1 MRIEKLV
8 LHNYRQFKE
17 QDIWFHK
24 GSDNDLHILIG
35 ENGTGKTNVL
45 NAINWCL
52 YGDEPHLSK
61 DSHQLPILNLEAIQ
75 ETNDGEQQEV
85 IVELYAETGIS
96 AYMLFRRV
104 ASYRVYDDQEPAHQG
119 TTFEVHVTDERGN
132 TEILQGEEGKSYV
145 NRFVPQKIREFFFF
159 DGERLDQY
167 FREATAQNIRHAVFR
182 ISQLD
187 LLEKEIERKL
197 GDVVGSLEK
206 AAGKLNP
213 DIESIRAI
221 LEERKRKHDEI
232 ETRIQEAE
240 KQASIAKGKIQGY
253 EEKLSGLPDVEDL
266 ENERKRLK
274 GEKRVK
280 ENQRDEKL
288 REKRLIL
295 FECGTAAMLCP
306 TIKETIQA
314 IEQKESSGEIP
325 PKVDRGLL
333 EKAIKKG
340 ICGICGRDLDAESS
354 RQVQDLLER
363 ISLSSEIT
371 HQLMRMETPLHQ
383 LVGEVEG
390 LGATAWR
397 ATSEVNAFQEDID
410 RIERRLAEID
420 REVAGYDE
428 ERIKE
433 WHRERKKFEK
443 VYEQTMQDLGFLY
456 PEEKKTKQRV
466 DKLQEQLDAEMRK
479 EKKGGE
485 IRKQRD
491 FCMAALDVVRKT
503 QKDIMREI
511 RQRIGE
517 RTEELFFELTWKRET
532 FKAINI
538 ESDYNISLIHSMG
551 YECLG
556 SVSAGERELLALSFT
571 LALHDVSG
579 FDSPILIDT
588 PVARISGQHRE
599 NFGNV
604 LAEISGSKQ
613 IMLLFTPAEYSEE
626 ISRVL
631 DNRASNRYSLKM
643 SSDENVSRVEVL

>member
-24 GSDNDLHILIG
+24 DPDNDLHILVG

-52 YGDEPHLSK
+52 YGDEPHLAR
-61 DSHQLPILNLEAIQ
+61 DSQRLPILNLQAIR
-75 ETNDGEQQEV
+75 ETSDGGQIELV
-85 IVELYAETGIS
+85 VELHAEADINR
-96 AYMLFRRV
+96 YILFKRV
-104 ASYRVYDDQEPAHQG
+104 ASYGVHDDDEPVHQG
-119 TTFEVHVTDERGN
+119 TAFEVHTIDEQGN
-132 TEILQGEEGKSYV
+132 TEIWPGEEGQSYV
-145 NRFVPQKIREFFFF
+145 DRFVSGKIREFFFF
-159 DGERLDQY
+159 DGERLDRY
-167 FREATAQNIRHAVFR
+167 FREATAQNIRNAVFR

-187 LLEKEIERKL
+187 LLENEIERKL
-197 GDVVGSLEK
+197 DDVVRSLEK
-206 AAGKLNP
+206 EAGKLNP
-213 DIESIRAI
+213 DIESIREI
-221 LEERKRKHDEI
+221 LEERKRKHVEI
-232 ETRIQEAE
+232 EKRVREAE
-240 KQASIAKGKIQGY
+240 EQASIAKGKVQDY
-253 EEKLSGLPDVEDL
+253 EEKLRGLPDVENL

-274 GEKRVK
+274 GEERVK

-288 REKRLIL
+288 REKHLLL

-325 PKVDRGLL
+325 PRVDRGLL
-333 EKAIKKG
+333 EKAVKEG
-340 ICGICGRDLDAESS
+340 SCGICGRDLDAESS
-354 RQVQDLLER
+354 RQVKDLLER
-363 ISLSSEIT
+363 ITLSSEIT
-371 HQLMRMETPLHQ
+371 HQLMRMEAHLHR
-383 LVGEVEG
+383 LVGEVEK
-390 LGATAWR
+390 LEANAWR
-397 ATSEVNAFQEDID
+397 ATSDVRAFQQDIEN
-410 RIERRLAEID
+410 IERRLAEID
-420 REVAGYDE
+420 REVATYDE

-433 WHRERKKFEK
+433 WHRERKEFENI
-443 VYEQTMQDLGFLY
+443 YEQTQRSLGFLC
-456 PEEKKTKQRV
+456 PEEERAKERV
-466 DKLQEQLDAEMRK
+466 DKLQEQLDAEIRR

-503 QKDIMREI
+503 QQDIMREI

-517 RTEELFFELTWKRET
+517 KTEELFFELTWKRET
-532 FKAINI
+532 FKAVNI

-571 LALHDVSG
+571 LALHEVSG

-588 PVARISGQHRE
+588 PVARISGPHRE

-604 LAEISGSKQ
+604 LAEISGRKQ

-626 ISRVL
+626 IRRVL
-631 DNRASNRYSLKM
+631 SSRASNRYSLKM
-643 SSDENVSRVEVL
+643 SSDENVSKVEVL